1 MKKKINTIIVF
12 FNEIL
17 IDKVGMSCY
26 YIFVLREQGTETK
39 RVCMSSYGGKE
50 GEFIMNKLEIEREL
64 NIRYRKARS
73 AWERGVIAYAYEILG
88 NCKNDEIPT
97 KKHLLNGAD
106 NWKEYSYGGC
116 SFVYN
121 ADICLRLC
129 TPSTI
134 KKTKNGMR
142 NPNGKENWLDVQTRA
157 LYHASQIILELA
169 GMER

>member
-1 MKKKINTIIVF
+1 MPPYDG
-12 FNEIL
+12 E
-17 IDKVGMSCY
+17 
-26 YIFVLREQGTETK
+26 
-39 RVCMSSYGGKE
+39 E

-64 NIRYRKARS
+64 NIRYRKARF

-157 LYHASQIILELA
+157 LYQASHIILGLA
-169 GMER
+169 GMERKS

>member
-1 MKKKINTIIVF
+1 MAIKFCVKCGTKFNATGREIICP
-12 FNEIL
+12 
-17 IDKVGMSCY
+17 SCKAAAA
-26 YIFVLREQGTETK
+26 EETK
-39 RVCMSSYGGKE
+39 RAAVLRAKQASWTGESVPVRISGRASTVIRKYGTDNNLP
-50 GEFIMNKLEIEREL
+50 FAQALDEL
-64 NIRYRKARS
+64 LKSTYFFQ
-73 AWERGVIAYAYEILG
+73 
-88 NCKNDEIPT
+88 NDEIPT

-157 LYHASQIILELA
+157 LYQASHIILKLA